1 MYLRKLTSLLLA
13 GTMICS
19 LAACG
24 SASEGSAS
32 SDAVSSAAE
41 AVEENSEAS
50 SAAEENAVSAEAA
63 ASSEAAVS
71 SEAAATASEAAEPAE
86 ENASGEVPTLN
97 VSWNNDLHNGIMQ
110 LAMLIPEEFAND
122 PIHIEPV
129 SENQFDLVK
138 DGTVI
143 AHFDKVQCEG
153 ASEAAALLAQ
163 GHLDVAYCSS
173 TGMLSAYDSGTDVC
187 ILCPVQSGGVSIVA
201 AADAPYNTFEELV
214 EYAKSSDTPIMAGY
228 HSAISS
234 PRIVLEYA
242 LTEAGLTV
250 TEDTAD
256 YEADVVMMD
265 LKGLSNLIPSLSSG
279 QVEVWAGPVPHPQ
292 KAEEQE
298 VGKIIA
304 RLDDLPG
311 GKWVDFPCCTMNA
324 MKSVTE
330 EYPEIIQALT
340 VVTNRIFSYANEE
353 RDATAE
359 ALSEWVGLSVEELK
373 QNDTTYAIAP
383 NDKFVNGMTIY
394 VEAMNKMG
402 KLTGRLSGV
411 TYDDIKDTVFN
422 YSFAEEALK

>member
-1 MYLRKLTSLLLA
+1 MYLRKLSGLLIA
-13 GTMICS
+13 GSMIFS
-19 LAACG
+19 LAACS
-24 SASEGSAS
+24 SASTTPAS
-32 SDAVSSAAE
+32 SNATSSATE
-41 AVEENSEAS
+41 AVEETSETS
-50 SAAEENAVSAEAA
+50 SAAEEKTESTEAA
-63 ASSEAAVS
+63 AESEA
-71 SEAAATASEAAEPAE
+71 SEPAKETASD
-86 ENASGEVPTLN
+86 NIPTLS

-129 SENQFDLVK
+129 SENQFDLIK

-143 AHFDKVQCEG
+143 AHFDKVQCKG

-187 ILCPVQSGGVSIVA
+187 ILCPVQSGGVSITA
-201 AADAPYNTFEELV
+201 AADAPYNTFEEMV

-256 YEADVVMMD
+256 YNADVIMMD

-292 KAEEQE
+292 KAEEQG

-304 RLDDLPG
+304 KLDDLPG

-340 VVTNRIFSYANEE
+340 VVTNRVFSFANEQ
-353 RDATAE
+353 RDKTAE
-359 ALSEWVGLSVEELK
+359 SLSEWVGLSVEELK

-383 NDKFVNGMTIY
+383 NDKFVNGMKIY
-394 VEAMNKMG
+394 IDAMNKMG
-402 KLTGRLSGV
+402 KLSGRLSGA

>member
-1 MYLRKLTSLLLA
+1 MYLRKLSGLLIA
-13 GTMICS
+13 GSMIFS
-19 LAACG
+19 LAACS
-24 SASEGSAS
+24 SASTTPAS
-32 SDAVSSAAE
+32 SNATSSATE
-41 AVEENSEAS
+41 AVEETSETS
-50 SAAEENAVSAEAA
+50 SAAEEKTESTEAA
-63 ASSEAAVS
+63 AESEA
-71 SEAAATASEAAEPAE
+71 SEPAKETASD
-86 ENASGEVPTLN
+86 NIPTLS

-129 SENQFDLVK
+129 SENQFDLIK

-143 AHFDKVQCEG
+143 AHFDKVQCKG

-187 ILCPVQSGGVSIVA
+187 ILCPVQSGGVSITA
-201 AADAPYNTFEELV
+201 AADAPYNTFEEMV

-256 YEADVVMMD
+256 YNADVIMMD

-340 VVTNRIFSYANEE
+340 VVTNRVFSFANEQ
-353 RDATAE
+353 RDKTAE
-359 ALSEWVGLSVEELK
+359 SLSEWVGLSVEELK

-383 NDKFVNGMTIY
+383 NDKFVNGMKIY
-394 VEAMNKMG
+394 IDAMNKMG
-402 KLTGRLSGV
+402 KLSGRLSGA